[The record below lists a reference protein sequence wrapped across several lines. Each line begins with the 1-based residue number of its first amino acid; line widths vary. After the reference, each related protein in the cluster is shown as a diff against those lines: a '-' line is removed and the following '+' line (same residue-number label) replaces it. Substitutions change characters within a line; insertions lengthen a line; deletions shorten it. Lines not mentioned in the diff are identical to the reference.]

1 MKINNEFT
9 VHAPIDRAWAL
20 LTDVEAIAP
29 CMPGAQLT
37 GVRPADDS
45 AAGAV
50 GEVYEGK
57 VKVKMGPVVAEYKG
71 TAVFIEKDDEKYRGV
86 IDAKGR
92 DSRGQG
98 NASAVITVQLR
109 EVGGE
114 TTVGIDT
121 DLKISGKIAQF
132 GAGMIQEV
140 SEKLLGQFVGCLEG
154 KLAAPAEAAA
164 EPIAAEPVAGS
175 EPVAAPAGSTTG
187 SAAAPAPTTP
197 ASTTPAGSAEG
208 DVPAEAALTSTITPA
223 TEASATVSA
232 ATVAA
237 AISATPTASSTA
249 AANAAPLNGA
259 AAAPTTRRPF
269 QASPEPEALDLL
281 DLAGGAAF
289 KRLIPVAVAGVAIVV
304 AVIYFLTRR

>member
-9 VHAPIDRAWAL
+9 VHASIEAAWAL

-37 GVRPADDS
+37 GVQPAEGD
-45 AAGAV
+45 AI

-71 TAVFIEKDDEKYRGV
+71 TATFIEKDDEKYRGV

-109 EVGGE
+109 EEGE
-114 TTVGIDT
+114 STTVAIDT

-154 KLAAPAEAAA
+154 KLAAPAEPVTD
-164 EPIAAEPVAGS
+164 EPVTAEPVTAEPAVAEVIAGEREVMGS
-175 EPVAAPAGSTTG
+175 AEASPASTIAP
-187 SAAAPAPTTP
+187 AAAPPLPT
-197 ASTTPAGSAEG
+197 A
-208 DVPAEAALTSTITPA
+208 
-223 TEASATVSA
+223 SA
-232 ATVAA
+232 ATAA
-237 AISATPTASSTA
+237 AGTATSLNGTAPVATPAEPA
-249 AANAAPLNGA
+249 
-259 AAAPTTRRPF
+259 RRTF

-289 KRLIPVAVAGVAIVV
+289 KRLVPVVIAGAAVV
-304 AVIYFLTRR
+304 AAVIFFITRR